1 VQLRALA
8 VITSS
13 PDPGQ
18 ELKRTF
24 FLSDATAP
32 TTCKGW
38 EKLILAHQEIE
49 WVILGRQIAG
59 SMHVRIL
66 SRRYS

>member
-1 VQLRALA
+1 MVILLAAVPALCRA
-8 VITSS
+8 
-13 PDPGQ
+13 
-18 ELKRTF
+18 R
-24 FLSDATAP
+24 ATAGARG
-32 TTCKGW
+32 TLFQIK
-38 EKLILAHQEIE
+38 EAHQEIE